1 MPLRVACMWKKRIL
15 HSLSLYL
22 QALLDFFF
30 PRYCLC
36 CRRHM
41 SPGEEV
47 LCVRCQAD
55 LPRVRTVSFE
65 ENDIARI
72 FWGLV
77 PIEKGISFF
86 HYTPH
91 SPHSRILF
99 ELKYHNHPEVGKT
112 MGRMMAEEL
121 KATSFFDGIDLIVP
135 IPLSRKKKRQRGYN
149 QSDWIAWGI
158 SEATGI
164 PTDTT
169 SVVRTK
175 SNPSQTT
182 LDHRQR
188 RENVRDIF
196 AVRHPGNLE
205 GRHILLVDDVITTGA
220 TMLSCAETIAR
231 ACRVRFSVL
240 SLAWAGHS

>member
-1 MPLRVACMWKKRIL
+1 
-15 HSLSLYL
+15 
-22 QALLDFFF
+22 
-30 PRYCLC
+30 
-36 CRRHM
+36 M

-135 IPLSRKKKRQRGYN
+135 IPLSRKKERQRGYN

-158 SEATGI
+158 S
-164 PTDTT
+164 D
-169 SVVRTK
+169 
-175 SNPSQTT
+175 PSQTT

>member
-1 MPLRVACMWKKRIL
+1 
-15 HSLSLYL
+15 
-22 QALLDFFF
+22 
-30 PRYCLC
+30 
-36 CRRHM
+36 M
-41 SPGEEV
+41 SQGEEV

-55 LPRVRTVSFE
+55 LPRVRTISFE
-65 ENDIARI
+65 END
-72 FWGLV
+72 
-77 PIEKGISFF
+77 IEKGISFF

-121 KATSFFDGIDLIVP
+121 KATNFFNGIDLIVP
-135 IPLSRKKKRQRGYN
+135 IPLSRKKERQRGYN

-220 TMLSCAETIAR
+220 TMLSCAEAIAR

>member
-1 MPLRVACMWKKRIL
+1 
-15 HSLSLYL
+15 
-22 QALLDFFF
+22 
-30 PRYCLC
+30 
-36 CRRHM
+36 M
-41 SPGEEV
+41 SQGEEV

-55 LPRVRTVSFE
+55 LPRVRTISFE

-121 KATSFFDGIDLIVP
+121 KATNFFNGIDLIVP
-135 IPLSRKKKRQRGYN
+135 IPLSRKKERQRGYN

-169 SVVRTK
+169 SVGRTK

-220 TMLSCAETIAR
+220 TMLSCAEAIAR

>member
-1 MPLRVACMWKKRIL
+1 
-15 HSLSLYL
+15 
-22 QALLDFFF
+22 
-30 PRYCLC
+30 
-36 CRRHM
+36 M
-41 SPGEEV
+41 SQGEEV

-55 LPRVRTVSFE
+55 LPRVRTISFE

-121 KATSFFDGIDLIVP
+121 KATNFFNGIDLIVP
-135 IPLSRKKKRQRGYN
+135 IPLSRKKERQRGYN
-149 QSDWIAWGI
+149 QSDWTAWGI

-220 TMLSCAETIAR
+220 TMLSCAEAIAR

>member
-1 MPLRVACMWKKRIL
+1 
-15 HSLSLYL
+15 
-22 QALLDFFF
+22 
-30 PRYCLC
+30 
-36 CRRHM
+36 M

-121 KATSFFDGIDLIVP
+121 KATNFFNGIDLIVP
-135 IPLSRKKKRQRGYN
+135 IPLSRKKERQRGYN

>member
-1 MPLRVACMWKKRIL
+1 
-15 HSLSLYL
+15 
-22 QALLDFFF
+22 
-30 PRYCLC
+30 
-36 CRRHM
+36 M

-47 LCVRCQAD
+47 ICVRCQAD

-86 HYTPH
+86 HYAPH
-91 SPHSRILF
+91 SPYSRILF

-135 IPLSRKKKRQRGYN
+135 IPLSRKKERQRGYN

-196 AVRHPGNLE
+196 AVRPPESLE

>member
-1 MPLRVACMWKKRIL
+1 
-15 HSLSLYL
+15 
-22 QALLDFFF
+22 
-30 PRYCLC
+30 
-36 CRRHM
+36 M

-121 KATSFFDGIDLIVP
+121 KATNFFNGIDLIVP
-135 IPLSRKKKRQRGYN
+135 IPLSRKKERQRGYN

-196 AVRHPGNLE
+196 AVRYPESLE

>member
-1 MPLRVACMWKKRIL
+1 
-15 HSLSLYL
+15 
-22 QALLDFFF
+22 
-30 PRYCLC
+30 
-36 CRRHM
+36 M

-55 LPRVRTVSFE
+55 LPRVRTISFE

-121 KATSFFDGIDLIVP
+121 KATNFFNGIDLIVP
-135 IPLSRKKKRQRGYN
+135 IPLSRKKERQRGYN

-220 TMLSCAETIAR
+220 TMLSCAEAIAR

>member
-1 MPLRVACMWKKRIL
+1 
-15 HSLSLYL
+15 
-22 QALLDFFF
+22 
-30 PRYCLC
+30 
-36 CRRHM
+36 M

-47 LCVRCQAD
+47 ICVRCQAD

-86 HYTPH
+86 HYAPH
-91 SPHSRILF
+91 SPYSRILF
-99 ELKYHNHPEVGKT
+99 ELKYHDHPEVGKT

-135 IPLSRKKKRQRGYN
+135 IPLSRKKERQRGYN

-196 AVRHPGNLE
+196 AVRHPESLE
-205 GRHILLVDDVITTGA
+205 GCHILLVDDVITTGA

>member
-1 MPLRVACMWKKRIL
+1 
-15 HSLSLYL
+15 
-22 QALLDFFF
+22 
-30 PRYCLC
+30 
-36 CRRHM
+36 M
-41 SPGEEV
+41 SQGEEV

-55 LPRVRTVSFE
+55 LPRVRTISFE

-86 HYTPH
+86 HYPPL

-121 KATSFFDGIDLIVP
+121 KATNFFNGIDLIVP
-135 IPLSRKKKRQRGYN
+135 IPLSRKKERQRGYN

-220 TMLSCAETIAR
+220 TMLSCAEAIAR

>member
-1 MPLRVACMWKKRIL
+1 
-15 HSLSLYL
+15 
-22 QALLDFFF
+22 
-30 PRYCLC
+30 
-36 CRRHM
+36 M

-121 KATSFFDGIDLIVP
+121 KATNFFNGIDLIVP
-135 IPLSRKKKRQRGYN
+135 IPLSRKKERQRGYN

-182 LDHRQR
+182 LDHRQQ

-220 TMLSCAETIAR
+220 TMLSCAEAIAR

>member
-1 MPLRVACMWKKRIL
+1 
-15 HSLSLYL
+15 
-22 QALLDFFF
+22 
-30 PRYCLC
+30 
-36 CRRHM
+36 M
-41 SPGEEV
+41 SQGEEV

-55 LPRVRTVSFE
+55 LPRVRTISFE

-112 MGRMMAEEL
+112 IGRMMAEEL
-121 KATSFFDGIDLIVP
+121 KATNFFNGIDLIVP
-135 IPLSRKKKRQRGYN
+135 IPLSRKKERQRGYN

-220 TMLSCAETIAR
+220 TMLSCAEAIAR

>member
-1 MPLRVACMWKKRIL
+1 
-15 HSLSLYL
+15 
-22 QALLDFFF
+22 
-30 PRYCLC
+30 
-36 CRRHM
+36 M

-91 SPHSRILF
+91 SLYSRILF

-135 IPLSRKKKRQRGYN
+135 IPLSQKKKRQRGYN

-196 AVRHPGNLE
+196 AVRHPESLE

>member
-1 MPLRVACMWKKRIL
+1 M
-15 HSLSLYL
+15 SL
-22 QALLDFFF
+22 
-30 PRYCLC
+30 
-36 CRRHM
+36 
-41 SPGEEV
+41 GEEV

-55 LPRVRTVSFE
+55 FPRVRTVSFE

-91 SPHSRILF
+91 SPYSRILF
-99 ELKYHNHPEVGKT
+99 ELKYHNNPEVGKT

-135 IPLSRKKKRQRGYN
+135 IPLSRKKERQRGYN

-196 AVRHPGNLE
+196 AVRHPESLE

>member
-1 MPLRVACMWKKRIL
+1 
-15 HSLSLYL
+15 
-22 QALLDFFF
+22 
-30 PRYCLC
+30 
-36 CRRHM
+36 M

-121 KATSFFDGIDLIVP
+121 KATNFFNGIDLIVP
-135 IPLSRKKKRQRGYN
+135 IPLSRKKERVKVTVAFFSKR
-149 QSDWIAWGI
+149 S
-158 SEATGI
+158 
-164 PTDTT
+164 
-169 SVVRTK
+169 
-175 SNPSQTT
+175 
-182 LDHRQR
+182 
-188 RENVRDIF
+188 
-196 AVRHPGNLE
+196 
-205 GRHILLVDDVITTGA
+205 
-220 TMLSCAETIAR
+220 
-231 ACRVRFSVL
+231 
-240 SLAWAGHS
+240 

>member
-1 MPLRVACMWKKRIL
+1 
-15 HSLSLYL
+15 
-22 QALLDFFF
+22 
-30 PRYCLC
+30 
-36 CRRHM
+36 M

-196 AVRHPGNLE
+196 AVRHPENLE
-205 GRHILLVDDVITTGA
+205 SHHIFLVDDVITTGA

>member
-1 MPLRVACMWKKRIL
+1 
-15 HSLSLYL
+15 
-22 QALLDFFF
+22 
-30 PRYCLC
+30 
-36 CRRHM
+36 M

-86 HYTPH
+86 HYTPN
-91 SPHSRILF
+91 SPYSRILF

-135 IPLSRKKKRQRGYN
+135 IPLSRKKERQRGYN

-231 ACRVRFSVL
+231 TCRVRFSVL

>member
-1 MPLRVACMWKKRIL
+1 
-15 HSLSLYL
+15 
-22 QALLDFFF
+22 
-30 PRYCLC
+30 
-36 CRRHM
+36 M
-41 SPGEEV
+41 SQGEEV

-55 LPRVRTVSFE
+55 LPRVRTISFE

-121 KATSFFDGIDLIVP
+121 KATNFFNGIDLIVP
-135 IPLSRKKKRQRGYN
+135 IPLSRKKERQRGYN

-182 LDHRQR
+182 LDHWQR

-220 TMLSCAETIAR
+220 TMLSCAEAIAR
-231 ACRVRFSVL
+231 ACRVRFSVP

>member
-1 MPLRVACMWKKRIL
+1 
-15 HSLSLYL
+15 
-22 QALLDFFF
+22 
-30 PRYCLC
+30 
-36 CRRHM
+36 M
-41 SPGEEV
+41 SQGEEV

-55 LPRVRTVSFE
+55 LPRVRTISFE

-121 KATSFFDGIDLIVP
+121 KATNFFNGIDLIVP
-135 IPLSRKKKRQRGYN
+135 IPLSRKKERQRGYN

-205 GRHILLVDDVITTGA
+205 GRQILLVDDVITTGA
-220 TMLSCAETIAR
+220 TMLSCAEAIAR

>member
-1 MPLRVACMWKKRIL
+1 
-15 HSLSLYL
+15 
-22 QALLDFFF
+22 
-30 PRYCLC
+30 
-36 CRRHM
+36 M

-121 KATSFFDGIDLIVP
+121 KATNFFNGIDLIVP
-135 IPLSRKKKRQRGYN
+135 IPLSRKKERQRDYN

-220 TMLSCAETIAR
+220 TMLSCAEAIAR

>member
-1 MPLRVACMWKKRIL
+1 
-15 HSLSLYL
+15 
-22 QALLDFFF
+22 
-30 PRYCLC
+30 
-36 CRRHM
+36 M

-121 KATSFFDGIDLIVP
+121 KATNFFNGIDLIVP
-135 IPLSRKKKRQRGYN
+135 IPLSRKKERQRGYN

-196 AVRHPGNLE
+196 TVRHPESLE

>member
-1 MPLRVACMWKKRIL
+1 
-15 HSLSLYL
+15 
-22 QALLDFFF
+22 
-30 PRYCLC
+30 
-36 CRRHM
+36 M

-86 HYTPH
+86 HYTPQ

-121 KATSFFDGIDLIVP
+121 KATNFFNGIDLIVP
-135 IPLSRKKKRQRGYN
+135 IPLSRKKERQRGYN

-196 AVRHPGNLE
+196 AVRHPESEEL
-205 GRHILLVDDVITTGA
+205 RQILLVDDVITTGA

-231 ACRVRFSVL
+231 TCRVRFSVL

>member
-1 MPLRVACMWKKRIL
+1 
-15 HSLSLYL
+15 
-22 QALLDFFF
+22 
-30 PRYCLC
+30 
-36 CRRHM
+36 M

-55 LPRVRTVSFE
+55 LPRVRTISFE

-91 SPHSRILF
+91 SPYSRILF

-196 AVRHPGNLE
+196 AVRHPENLE
-205 GRHILLVDDVITTGA
+205 SHHILLVDDVITTGA

>member
-1 MPLRVACMWKKRIL
+1 
-15 HSLSLYL
+15 
-22 QALLDFFF
+22 
-30 PRYCLC
+30 
-36 CRRHM
+36 M

-112 MGRMMAEEL
+112 MWRMMAEEL
-121 KATSFFDGIDLIVP
+121 KATNFFNGIDLIVP
-135 IPLSRKKKRQRGYN
+135 IPLSRKKERQRGYN

-220 TMLSCAETIAR
+220 TMLSCAEAIAR

>member
-1 MPLRVACMWKKRIL
+1 
-15 HSLSLYL
+15 
-22 QALLDFFF
+22 
-30 PRYCLC
+30 
-36 CRRHM
+36 M

-121 KATSFFDGIDLIVP
+121 KATNFFNGIDLIVP
-135 IPLSRKKKRQRGYN
+135 IPLSRKKERQRGYN

-196 AVRHPGNLE
+196 AVGHPGNLE

-220 TMLSCAETIAR
+220 AMLSCAEAIAR

>member
-1 MPLRVACMWKKRIL
+1 
-15 HSLSLYL
+15 
-22 QALLDFFF
+22 
-30 PRYCLC
+30 
-36 CRRHM
+36 M

-91 SPHSRILF
+91 SP
-99 ELKYHNHPEVGKT
+99 NHPEVGKT

-121 KATSFFDGIDLIVP
+121 KATNFFNGIDLIVP
-135 IPLSRKKKRQRGYN
+135 IPLSRKKERQRGYN

-196 AVRHPGNLE
+196 AVRHPESLE
-205 GRHILLVDDVITTGA
+205 GRQILLVDDVITTGA

-231 ACRVRFSVL
+231 TCRVRFSVL

>member
-1 MPLRVACMWKKRIL
+1 MWKKRIL
-15 HSLSLYL
+15 HSLSPYL

-36 CRRHM
+36 CRRRM

-121 KATSFFDGIDLIVP
+121 KATNFFNGIDLIVP
-135 IPLSRKKKRQRGYN
+135 IPLSRKKERQRGYN

-182 LDHRQR
+182 LDHRPPYLIGGRRHHHRSHHAVLRRDHCPCLPRPLQR
-188 RENVRDIF
+188 AQPRM
-196 AVRHPGNLE
+196 
-205 GRHILLVDDVITTGA
+205 GRTFVK
-220 TMLSCAETIAR
+220 SR
-231 ACRVRFSVL
+231 KPP
-240 SLAWAGHS
+240 

>member
-1 MPLRVACMWKKRIL
+1 MYDVRPTSHVSGPSRLKKTT
-15 HSLSLYL
+15 SPAYFG
-22 QALLDFFF
+22 DWF
-30 PRYCLC
+30 PSR
-36 CRRHM
+36 
-41 SPGEEV
+41 
-47 LCVRCQAD
+47 
-55 LPRVRTVSFE
+55 
-65 ENDIARI
+65 
-72 FWGLV
+72 
-77 PIEKGISFF
+77 IEKGISFF

-121 KATSFFDGIDLIVP
+121 KATNFFNGIDLIVP
-135 IPLSRKKKRQRGYN
+135 IPLSRKKERQRGYN

-196 AVRHPGNLE
+196 AVRHPESLE

>member
-1 MPLRVACMWKKRIL
+1 
-15 HSLSLYL
+15 
-22 QALLDFFF
+22 
-30 PRYCLC
+30 
-36 CRRHM
+36 M
-41 SPGEEV
+41 SQGEEV

-55 LPRVRTVSFE
+55 LPRVRTISFE

-99 ELKYHNHPEVGKT
+99 ELKYHNHPEAGKT

-121 KATSFFDGIDLIVP
+121 KATNFFNGIDLIVP
-135 IPLSRKKKRQRGYN
+135 IPLSRKKERQRGYN

-220 TMLSCAETIAR
+220 TMLSCAEAIAR

>member
-1 MPLRVACMWKKRIL
+1 
-15 HSLSLYL
+15 
-22 QALLDFFF
+22 
-30 PRYCLC
+30 
-36 CRRHM
+36 M
-41 SPGEEV
+41 SQGEEV

-55 LPRVRTVSFE
+55 LPRVRTISFE

-86 HYTPH
+86 HYPPH

-121 KATSFFDGIDLIVP
+121 KATNFFNGIDLIVP
-135 IPLSRKKKRQRGYN
+135 IPLSRKKERQRGYN

-220 TMLSCAETIAR
+220 TMLSCAEAIAR

>member
-1 MPLRVACMWKKRIL
+1 
-15 HSLSLYL
+15 
-22 QALLDFFF
+22 
-30 PRYCLC
+30 
-36 CRRHM
+36 M
-41 SPGEEV
+41 SQGEEV

-55 LPRVRTVSFE
+55 LPRVRTISFE

-99 ELKYHNHPEVGKT
+99 ELKYHNQPEVGKT

-121 KATSFFDGIDLIVP
+121 KATNFFNGIDLIVP
-135 IPLSRKKKRQRGYN
+135 IPLSRKKERQRGYN

-220 TMLSCAETIAR
+220 TMLSCAEAIAR

>member
-1 MPLRVACMWKKRIL
+1 
-15 HSLSLYL
+15 
-22 QALLDFFF
+22 
-30 PRYCLC
+30 
-36 CRRHM
+36 M

-91 SPHSRILF
+91 SPYSRILF

-196 AVRHPGNLE
+196 AVRHPENLE
-205 GRHILLVDDVITTGA
+205 SHHILLVDDVITTGA

>member
-1 MPLRVACMWKKRIL
+1 
-15 HSLSLYL
+15 
-22 QALLDFFF
+22 
-30 PRYCLC
+30 
-36 CRRHM
+36 M
-41 SPGEEV
+41 SQGEEV

-55 LPRVRTVSFE
+55 LPRVRTISFE

-121 KATSFFDGIDLIVP
+121 KATNFFNGIDLIVP
-135 IPLSRKKKRQRGYN
+135 IPLSRKKERQRGYN

-220 TMLSCAETIAR
+220 TMLSCAEAIAR

-240 SLAWAGHS
+240 SLA

>member
-1 MPLRVACMWKKRIL
+1 
-15 HSLSLYL
+15 
-22 QALLDFFF
+22 
-30 PRYCLC
+30 
-36 CRRHM
+36 M
-41 SPGEEV
+41 SQGEEV

-55 LPRVRTVSFE
+55 LPRVRTISFE

-99 ELKYHNHPEVGKT
+99 ELKCHNHPEVGKT

-121 KATSFFDGIDLIVP
+121 KATNFFNGIDLIVP
-135 IPLSRKKKRQRGYN
+135 IPLSRKKERQRGYN

-220 TMLSCAETIAR
+220 TMLSCAEAIAR

>member
-1 MPLRVACMWKKRIL
+1 
-15 HSLSLYL
+15 
-22 QALLDFFF
+22 
-30 PRYCLC
+30 
-36 CRRHM
+36 M
-41 SPGEEV
+41 SQGEEV

-91 SPHSRILF
+91 SPYSRILF

-112 MGRMMAEEL
+112 MGRIMAEEL

-135 IPLSRKKKRQRGYN
+135 IPLSRKKERQRGYN

-196 AVRHPGNLE
+196 AVRHPESLE
-205 GRHILLVDDVITTGA
+205 GRHILLVDDVITPGA

>member
-1 MPLRVACMWKKRIL
+1 
-15 HSLSLYL
+15 
-22 QALLDFFF
+22 
-30 PRYCLC
+30 
-36 CRRHM
+36 M

-47 LCVRCQAD
+47 ICVRCQAD

-86 HYTPH
+86 HYAPH
-91 SPHSRILF
+91 SPYSRILF
-99 ELKYHNHPEVGKT
+99 ELKYHDHPEVGKT

-135 IPLSRKKKRQRGYN
+135 IPLSRKKERQRGYN

-196 AVRHPGNLE
+196 DVRHPGSLE

>member
-36 CRRHM
+36 CRRRM

-121 KATSFFDGIDLIVP
+121 KATNFFNGIDLIVP
-135 IPLSRKKKRQRGYN
+135 IPLSRKKERQRGYN

-158 SEATGI
+158 SEATGNGARTSETSLPSGI
-164 PTDTT
+164 PRVWKAAISYWWTT
-169 SVVRTK
+169 SSPPEPPCCPAPRPLPVPAASASACSASHGQDIRK
-175 SNPSQTT
+175 KQKTT
-182 LDHRQR
+182 VIKQ
-188 RENVRDIF
+188 DI
-196 AVRHPGNLE
+196 
-205 GRHILLVDDVITTGA
+205 
-220 TMLSCAETIAR
+220 ML
-231 ACRVRFSVL
+231 L
-240 SLAWAGHS
+240 SLYS

>member
-1 MPLRVACMWKKRIL
+1 ML
-15 HSLSLYL
+15 
-22 QALLDFFF
+22 
-30 PRYCLC
+30 
-36 CRRHM
+36 
-41 SPGEEV
+41 PGEEV

-86 HYTPH
+86 HYAPQ
-91 SPHSRILF
+91 SPYSRILF

-135 IPLSRKKKRQRGYN
+135 IPLSRKKERQRGYN

-164 PTDTT
+164 PTDTA

-196 AVRHPGNLE
+196 AVRHPGSLE

-220 TMLSCAETIAR
+220 TMLSCAETIAH

>member
-1 MPLRVACMWKKRIL
+1 
-15 HSLSLYL
+15 
-22 QALLDFFF
+22 
-30 PRYCLC
+30 
-36 CRRHM
+36 M
-41 SPGEEV
+41 SQGEEV
-47 LCVRCQAD
+47 LCVRCQAV
-55 LPRVRTVSFE
+55 LPRVRTISFE

-121 KATSFFDGIDLIVP
+121 KATNFFNGIDLIVP
-135 IPLSRKKKRQRGYN
+135 IPLSRKKERQRGYN

-220 TMLSCAETIAR
+220 TMLSCAEAIAR